1 MKTASKL
8 RFIASCI
15 IIVLMNL
22 NTFGQ
27 ITLNITPSVGG
38 EELSSTYTML
48 KDT

>member
-1 MKTASKL
+1 MKTASKI

-27 ITLNITPSVGG
+27 ITLTVTPPAGG
-38 EELSSTYTML
+38 EELTPIFTMQ
-48 KDT
+48 KNT